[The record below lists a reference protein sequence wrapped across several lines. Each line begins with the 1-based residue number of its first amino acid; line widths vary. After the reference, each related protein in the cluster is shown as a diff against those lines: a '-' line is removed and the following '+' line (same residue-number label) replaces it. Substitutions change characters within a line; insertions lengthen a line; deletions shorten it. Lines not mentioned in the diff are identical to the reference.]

1 MKQIVCVALLW
12 VSILLLVAC
21 HHSTSPDESFSADI
35 ALTGSDGLPM
45 EGCLVTL
52 SSLPYPYDYTCGR
65 PVTVINVSV
74 PSDTLYA
81 TVSITDYWGT
91 HISMLAEGHLAA
103 GQHSF
108 SWNGRNDDGESI
120 SDGVYKMVAIFTD
133 PDTDDTVSSY
143 TGFTY
148 LYQALSAD
156 YPHVKTTDTAGCVR
170 FTDIT
175 PLPGLYCREQIP
187 QYSEDGSLEGYM
199 DLSSLSW
206 ILAENPDGEV
216 RTMQVSMTTGGN
228 RYNLLWDAMTPA
240 D

>member
-1 MKQIVCVALLW
+1 MKQIVCVALLC

-45 EGCLVTL
+45 KAVWSRFPRCHIRMT
-52 SSLPYPYDYTCGR
+52 TQCGR

-108 SWNGRNDDGESI
+108 SWNGRNDDGECI

-175 PLPGLYCREQIP
+175 PLPGLYAESKFPNTVKTARLKVIWTFLPYPGFWRKTPMEKCAPCR
-187 QYSEDGSLEGYM
+187 
-199 DLSSLSW
+199 
-206 ILAENPDGEV
+206 
-216 RTMQVSMTTGGN
+216 
-228 RYNLLWDAMTPA
+228 
-240 D
+240 